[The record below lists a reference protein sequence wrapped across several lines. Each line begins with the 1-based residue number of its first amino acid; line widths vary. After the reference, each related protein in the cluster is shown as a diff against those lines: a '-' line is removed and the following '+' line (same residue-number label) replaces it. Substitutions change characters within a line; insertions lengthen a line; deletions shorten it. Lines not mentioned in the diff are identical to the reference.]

1 MEARIHPRKRPALT
15 PPAFS
20 RKFAAFL
27 FDMDGTLIDS
37 SAATLRC
44 WGAWADRHGLD
55 KDEFLPTIHGVKG
68 VDTISRLGIPGLDP
82 VAEAASIL
90 VAEMEDL
97 DGIVAISGVVEFL
110 NSLPSDNWA
119 IVTSA
124 PAELAKLR
132 LAAAGVRAPDV
143 IVTGEDVAVGKPH
156 PQCFLL
162 GAQRLGVN
170 IEDCVV
176 FEDAHAGIRAGESAG
191 AALVVITATHMHP
204 METTHATT
212 HNYAVLSAVTHEDG
226 WLSILKE
233 A

>member
-1 MEARIHPRKRPALT
+1 METRIHCRMRPALT

-37 SAATLRC
+37 SGATLRC

-55 KDEFLPTIHGVKG
+55 PETFLPTIHGVRG

-82 VAEAASIL
+82 VAEAAGIL

-124 PAELAKLR
+124 PAELARRR
-132 LAAAGVRAPDV
+132 LAAAGVVVPDV
-143 IVTGEDVAVGKPH
+143 MVTGEDVAVGKPH

-162 GAQRLGVN
+162 GAERLGVN
-170 IEDCVV
+170 IEDCIV
-176 FEDAHAGIRAGESAG
+176 FEDAHAGIKVARALAR
-191 AALVVITATHMHP
+191 H
-204 METTHATT
+204 
-212 HNYAVLSAVTHEDG
+212 
-226 WLSILKE
+226 
-233 A
+233 